1 MVFASRP
8 RTRVFTSVLSFPLQ
22 IEFYAVANQGIE
34 LNSQNVYQHQS
45 VLRSSIYIKPV
56 LTFREKCDAFEN
68 LLFFGSYFCL
78 WRDFC
83 QPPGPFAARFTLIE
97 DSPKLPWGMQRIRG
111 PFGSFC
117 FKDHHYESFRL
128 QVSRD
133 SLSCAT
139 RSLDLY
145 ILLKFIFLYL
155 WYIPLLSCTF
165 HPFCFHRFF
174 HMYQYRS
181 PCEIFLLSLM
191 IALIGESSE
200 FNFEF

>member
-1 MVFASRP
+1 MFFA
-8 RTRVFTSVLSFPLQ
+8 VLFILS
-22 IEFYAVANQGIE
+22 
-34 LNSQNVYQHQS
+34 
-45 VLRSSIYIKPV
+45 RSSPPWEMRRIW
-56 LTFREKCDAFEN
+56 EAFVVWK
-68 LLFFGSYFCL
+68 LFLPLERFLSTSGSFYSSII
-78 WRDFC
+78 
-83 QPPGPFAARFTLIE
+83 ALIE

-128 QVSRD
+128 SRD

-139 RSLDLY
+139 RSLALY

-165 HPFCFHRFF
+165 HTFCFHQFF

-200 FNFEF
+200 FNFKF

>member
-1 MVFASRP
+1 MFASRP

-97 DSPKLPWGMQRIRG
+97 DSPKLP
-111 PFGSFC
+111 
-117 FKDHHYESFRL
+117 
-128 QVSRD
+128 
-133 SLSCAT
+133 
-139 RSLDLY
+139 
-145 ILLKFIFLYL
+145 
-155 WYIPLLSCTF
+155 
-165 HPFCFHRFF
+165 
-174 HMYQYRS
+174 
-181 PCEIFLLSLM
+181 
-191 IALIGESSE
+191 
-200 FNFEF
+200 

>member
-1 MVFASRP
+1 MFLAVL
-8 RTRVFTSVLSFPLQ
+8 FTLS
-22 IEFYAVANQGIE
+22 
-34 LNSQNVYQHQS
+34 
-45 VLRSSIYIKPV
+45 RSSPSVRNATHLRIFCFLEVIFAFGEIFANHRV
-56 LTFREKCDAFEN
+56 LLQLD
-68 LLFFGSYFCL
+68 LHY
-78 WRDFC
+78 W
-83 QPPGPFAARFTLIE
+83 IE

-128 QVSRD
+128 SRD

-139 RSLDLY
+139 RSLALY
-145 ILLKFIFLYL
+145 ILFKFIFLYL
-155 WYIPLLSCTF
+155 WYIALLSCPF
-165 HPFCFHRFF
+165 HTFCFHQFF

-200 FNFEF
+200 FNFKF